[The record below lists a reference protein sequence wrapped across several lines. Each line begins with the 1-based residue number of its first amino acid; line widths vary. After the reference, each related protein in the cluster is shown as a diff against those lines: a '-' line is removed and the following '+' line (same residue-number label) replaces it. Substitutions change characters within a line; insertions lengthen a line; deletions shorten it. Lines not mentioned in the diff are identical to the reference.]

1 MTEFQD
7 VLHLGISVPT
17 QMLSHGK
24 NFMKRIVA
32 TLLVFI
38 IALPVAAQNSAPA
51 SSNFP
56 RQLPVELPTEKPGE
70 IAKPSTPL
78 ITPETPPT
86 SPSPIEKVQKKSSS
100 NDQTGFKDKGSTT
113 EKKATSLLEVTDQ
126 ALIENKVVVSRV
138 LVSKRGWL
146 VIHGDVAGHPGPIL
160 GKVPLNAGEST
171 NLAVTLIVPPKTQ
184 KLWAM
189 IHVDEG
195 KVGVYDFEIDGPLEQ
210 DGSIVAQPFSTK

>member
-1 MTEFQD
+1 
-7 VLHLGISVPT
+7 
-17 QMLSHGK
+17 MLSHGK

-32 TLLVFI
+32 TLVVFL
-38 IALPVAAQNSAPA
+38 IALPVAAQNSAP
-51 SSNFP
+51 SSPNFP
-56 RQLPVELPTEKPGE
+56 RQLPVELPTGQKEEKGE
-70 IAKPSTPL
+70 IAKPSPL
-78 ITPETPPT
+78 STPETPPT
-86 SPSPIEKVQKKSSS
+86 SPSSIEKVQKKSSA

-160 GKVPLNAGEST
+160 GKVPLKVGEYT

-189 IHVDEG
+189 LHIDEG
-195 KVGVYDFEIDGPLEQ
+195 KPGVYDFEIDGPLEQ
-210 DGSIVAQPFSTK
+210 DGSVVAQPFSTK